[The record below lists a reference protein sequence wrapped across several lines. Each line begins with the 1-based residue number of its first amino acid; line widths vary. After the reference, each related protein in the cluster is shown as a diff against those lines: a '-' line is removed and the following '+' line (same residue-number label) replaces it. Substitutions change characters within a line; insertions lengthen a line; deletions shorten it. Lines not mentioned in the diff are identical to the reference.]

1 VTALELFFI
10 SISPFAALVLVRCIR
25 LRPPQVITDCVFL
38 RSVPVPRELSKRGR
52 LAQSAVRVCDV
63 CHRGRKILL
72 FDLFF
77 RSSIARWLC
86 YIPTSPTAVLKSGAG
101 G

>member
-1 VTALELFFI
+1 MTKPKTLDLALSLD
-10 SISPFAALVLVRCIR
+10 ADW
-25 LRPPQVITDCVFL
+25 PPRQGAG
-38 RSVPVPRELSKRGR
+38 KRGD

-77 RSSIARWLC
+77 RSSIRA
-86 YIPTSPTAVLKSGAG
+86 
-101 G
+101 

>member
-1 VTALELFFI
+1 MTKPKTLDLALSLD
-10 SISPFAALVLVRCIR
+10 ADW
-25 LRPPQVITDCVFL
+25 PPRQGAG
-38 RSVPVPRELSKRGR
+38 KRGR
-52 LAQSAVRVCDV
+52 VAQSAVRVCDV